1 MATVIDYADFSVHIT
16 SPQTAV
22 VVQDL
27 LNDIRTFE
35 ADVTGITHPV
45 IIEASGKESL
55 GGGVQVGITMKL
67 NDPWQLEFYAGSYRA
82 TIDGGNVVTDRADG
96 NVIKLIANSPQI
108 EILRSAAATI
118 VATGSGVTA
127 QDKLDIVGGVWA
139 DAQALKLIK
148 TGSNKHVLS
157 PIDGTIKIYD
167 DDSTTL
173 LYSGLAYSDA
183 AGTVL
188 YDGTAPV
195 HHTTRLA

>member
-1 MATVIDYADFSVHIT
+1 MATVVDYPDWSVHIT

-27 LNDIRTFE
+27 LNDIRTLE
-35 ADVTGITHPV
+35 ANETGIVHGV
-45 IIEASGKESL
+45 IIEASGKELL

-82 TIDGGNVVTDRADG
+82 TIDGGNVVTNRADG

-127 QDKLDIVGGVWA
+127 QDKLDVAAAVRTNLATELARLMDMAKQDGVVAGTPVVITPTSRTAGDVVQTISEGGGV
-139 DAQALKLIK
+139 
-148 TGSNKHVLS
+148 V
-157 PIDGTIKIYD
+157 
-167 DDSTTL
+167 
-173 LYSGLAYSDA
+173 
-183 AGTVL
+183 TV
-188 YDGTAPV
+188 
-195 HHTTRLA
+195 TRT

>member
-35 ADVTGITHPV
+35 ADETGIVHGA

-127 QDKLDIVGGVWA
+127 QDKLDVAAAVRTNLGAELLQLTDMAKQDGVVTGVDVVITPTSRVAGDVSQTIVEV
-139 DAQALKLIK
+139 
-148 TGSNKHVLS
+148 GS
-157 PIDGTIKIYD
+157 
-167 DDSTTL
+167 
-173 LYSGLAYSDA
+173 
-183 AGTVL
+183 TV
-188 YDGTAPV
+188 TV
-195 HHTTRLA
+195 SRT